1 VSPRITAVTCAAGA
15 ETCAARRPPRVLDV
29 ASVNPRKDFFMKQ
42 VVVMTALA
50 VLAGCAEI
58 PDSVKHP
65 FAARGATA
73 QTDTPDVGSATQE
86 ASPYPYNP
94 PYGD

>member
-1 VSPRITAVTCAAGA
+1 LPFS
-15 ETCAARRPPRVLDV
+15 
-29 ASVNPRKDFFMKQ
+29 
-42 VVVMTALA
+42 
-50 VLAGCAEI
+50 
-58 PDSVKHP
+58 